1 MTAVDLSPAAVGDPA
16 TPRAWV
22 AVCRLE
28 DLVRERGAAA
38 LVDGEQV
45 ALFRLHDDEVLAV
58 QQRDPF
64 TGSHVL
70 SRGIVGGRGGVPT
83 VASPLHKQ
91 VFDLR
96 TGACLDPGG
105 DDAPRLR
112 TWPVRLENGTVL
124 VGVLVG
130 VVGAVGSAP
139 APGVAP

>member
-1 MTAVDLSPAAVGDPA
+1 MTTETLPGPAADR
-16 TPRAWV
+16 RAWV
-22 AVCRLE
+22 AVCRLD

-58 QQRDPF
+58 QQQDPF

-96 TGACLDPGG
+96 SGACLDPSGP
-105 DDAPRLR
+105 DAPRLR
-112 TWPVRLENGTVL
+112 TWPVRVEGGAVL
-124 VGVLVG
+124 VGL
-130 VVGAVGSAP
+130 GAGTA
-139 APGVAP
+139 A